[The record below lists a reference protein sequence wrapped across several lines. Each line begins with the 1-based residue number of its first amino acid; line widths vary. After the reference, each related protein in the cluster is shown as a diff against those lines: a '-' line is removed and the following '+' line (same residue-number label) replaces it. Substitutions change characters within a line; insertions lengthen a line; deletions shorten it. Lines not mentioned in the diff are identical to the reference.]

1 MESNTKEPYIN
12 TNKWVEKL
20 QYLYI
25 VPWAFWTAL
34 LTNKNKI
41 PKHRLLDFRIQL
53 LVAIIDVKPI
63 SVVSSNATEAALNS
77 VQSKARQTPSVNNPH
92 HVRTA
97 SALISQDFHQNFG
110 SFSGMVSRRRLQMS
124 ALFLSTLYYVCYISL
139 MPVCPK
145 CPHVMLH
152 TDLLLNFAVNCSY
165 STSSQ
170 IVFL

>member
-20 QYLYI
+20 QYLYN

-41 PKHRLLDFRIQL
+41 PKNRLLDCRILL
-53 LVAIIDVKPI
+53 LVVIIDIKPI

-124 ALFLSTLYYVCYISL
+124 ALFLSTLNSLCYISL
-139 MPVCPK
+139 IPGCPK
-145 CPHVMLH
+145 WLH
-152 TDLLLNFAVNCSY
+152 TDLLLSFTINICSY
-165 STSSQ
+165 LPPSQ

>member
-20 QYLYI
+20 QYLYN

-34 LTNKNKI
+34 LTNKNC
-41 PKHRLLDFRIQL
+41 RILL
-53 LVAIIDVKPI
+53 LVVIIDVKPI

-124 ALFLSTLYYVCYISL
+124 ALFLSTLYSLCYISL
-139 MPVCPK
+139 IPGCPK
-145 CPHVMLH
+145 WLH
-152 TDLLLNFAVNCSY
+152 TDLLLSFTINICSY
-165 STSSQ
+165 LPPSQ

>member
-1 MESNTKEPYIN
+1 MESNTKEPYID

-41 PKHRLLDFRIQL
+41 PNHRLLDFRIQLL

-124 ALFLSTLYYVCYISL
+124 ALFLSTICSVCYISL
-139 MPVCPK
+139 MPICPK
-145 CPHVMLH
+145 FPFSMLH
-152 TDLLLNFAVNCSY
+152 TDLL
-165 STSSQ
+165 SSFTIHFQ
-170 IVFL
+170 S